1 MYFGVGK
8 IPSQAGTT
16 TRNVW
21 IMVEESKRWVDGD
34 FYQTRILYSRS
45 IISFGLPLQS
55 TCCLNTLS
63 DKMLINF
70 CFRVHVAPTF
80 PHDAREHTEVGR
92 TTSQLWK
99 MGPCEEL
106 VSVACSL
113 CLTVLYSGVSF
124 LLVSSFS
131 RLPFASSG
139 LSVGDKA
146 SNFKPMQNTDDLFLE
161 RSLQILL
168 HEMLCRFLHRR
179 KSKSSKS
186 STGSR

>member
-1 MYFGVGK
+1 MFTKVTYCV
-8 IPSQAGTT
+8 
-16 TRNVW
+16 
-21 IMVEESKRWVDGD
+21 KR
-34 FYQTRILYSRS
+34 
-45 IISFGLPLQS
+45 PLFS
-55 TCCLNTLS
+55 
-63 DKMLINF
+63 
-70 CFRVHVAPTF
+70 VHVAPTF
-80 PHDAREHTEVGR
+80 PLTHVNTLKSEE
-92 TTSQLWK
+92 QLLNSGT

-106 VSVACSL
+106 MSAACSL

-131 RLPFASSG
+131 RPPFASSG
-139 LSVGDKA
+139 LSVGDRA